1 MPSASVKPLIP
12 SSPTLKSKPA
22 SITPSKNTAQVK
34 NCHAGLINKGN
45 TGYANSILQALP
57 VVPALRAQ
65 WSSESSQLSPLVKSI
80 SLNMSLLK
88 RSSSSLDPSN
98 FLRALAQK
106 VSINRG
112 IQFDF
117 NTQQDVPEIL
127 EVILDELIGLSP
139 LADSIL
145 SSSLNRFLR
154 SVSLSGDDQW
164 LCPTC
169 SVKRESSKEYSIS
182 SCGKVLIVQLKRF
195 SRCRGS
201 IIKDTKLVHCLPE
214 PTHILTVPVHS
225 SDSVSFS
232 NRYSLIATINHSGT
246 LQAGHYWAFIKDASN
261 NTWLKCKDRSVITV
275 PPSALNKQFVLC
287 SILQE
292 NLMLFY
298 CCISFA
304 RGFDY
309 PVLSL

>member
-1 MPSASVKPLIP
+1 
-12 SSPTLKSKPA
+12 
-22 SITPSKNTAQVK
+22 
-34 NCHAGLINKGN
+34 
-45 TGYANSILQALP
+45 
-57 VVPALRAQ
+57 
-65 WSSESSQLSPLVKSI
+65 
-80 SLNMSLLK
+80 MSLLK
-88 RSSSSLDPSN
+88 HSSSSLDPSN

-106 VSINRG
+106 LSITRG

-145 SSSLNRFLR
+145 STTIRSSLSCDSCLCESVTEEKLGILQLQPEKYISSSLNRFLR
-154 SVSLSGDDQW
+154 SVSLSGEDQW
-164 LCPTC
+164 LCPNC
-169 SVKRESSKEYSIS
+169 SVKRESSKEYSIL

-201 IIKDTKLVHCLPE
+201 IIKDTKQVHCLPE
-214 PTHILTVPVHS
+214 PTHILSVPVHS

-261 NTWLKCKDRSVITV
+261 NTWLKCNDRSVITV
-275 PPSALNKQFVLC
+275 PPSALNNNSCYV
-287 SILQE
+287 
-292 NLMLFY
+292 LFY
-298 CCISFA
+298 K
-304 RGFDY
+304 RM
-309 PVLSL
+309 